1 MPIHYRGKPVKRISE
16 TWRRLRG
23 KAGIARKVRPYDL
36 RHAFATLSMAESGD
50 IKSIAELMGHST
62 YTMLL
67 SVYQHVS
74 NALKI
79 KAVNAIPVVAS
90 LKI

>member
-1 MPIHYRGKPVKRISE
+1 
-16 TWRRLRG
+16 
-23 KAGIARKVRPYDL
+23 
-36 RHAFATLSMAESGD
+36 MAESGD

-79 KAVNAIPVVAS
+79 KAVNAIPAVAS